1 MWVVRSAELPVVV
14 RIKTPRDVI
23 VAVPC
28 QGGSEEV
35 SALARLVLSS
45 EEFDEFEGL
54 QERPGGAIPSGGT
67 GSRERH
73 MADAEAFTAHRDQ
86 LTAVAYRMLGS
97 RADAQDAVQ
106 EAWLRYAAADPT
118 DLVDLRAWLTTVT
131 ARICLDQL
139 RSARVRRE
147 VYVGP
152 WLPEPIV
159 QRLPDSGWGD
169 GFGNG
174 PGDGFGD
181 PAELAART
189 DEVSLALLTMMERLN
204 PEQRVA
210 LVLHDVFA
218 VPFDEIARV
227 LSTTPAAAR
236 QLASRAR
243 RAVTTDGIRHTRD
256 RAQQLAVL
264 SAFLV
269 AVSTGD
275 IDALLAV
282 LAPDVVAIGDG
293 GGVAPAA
300 RQPVRGALQ
309 VARFMAGLFR
319 RAQRS
324 GVVAEPVLV
333 NGDLG
338 LLIEG
343 TEPDGRE
350 LRVVMCFAV
359 ADGRITAVFD
369 QLNPDKLI
377 RVPRADPAHPSSQI

>member
-1 MWVVRSAELPVVV
+1 MWVVRTAELPVVV

-73 MADAEAFTAHRDQ
+73 MADVEAFTAHRDH

-106 EAWLRYAAADPT
+106 EAWLRYAAADPA

-159 QRLPDSGWGD
+159 QRLPGG
-169 GFGNG
+169 
-174 PGDGFGD
+174 GFGD
-181 PAELAART
+181 PAELVART